1 MSVSYIILFFK
12 FIIIF
17 FCLPLHRDFMIRVY
31 YSTVKLRFIG
41 KNVSFLFITCS
52 HLENIGVEVILE
64 NELKIPLT
72 LSNLALLWKF
82 VSEGEGKETCVQN
95 EVKFLMKA

>member
-1 MSVSYIILFFK
+1 
-12 FIIIF
+12 
-17 FCLPLHRDFMIRVY
+17 MIRVY
-31 YSTVKLRFIG
+31 YATVKLRFIG

-82 VSEGEGKETCVQN
+82 VSEGEDEETCVQN
-95 EVKFLMKA
+95 EVSFLMKA